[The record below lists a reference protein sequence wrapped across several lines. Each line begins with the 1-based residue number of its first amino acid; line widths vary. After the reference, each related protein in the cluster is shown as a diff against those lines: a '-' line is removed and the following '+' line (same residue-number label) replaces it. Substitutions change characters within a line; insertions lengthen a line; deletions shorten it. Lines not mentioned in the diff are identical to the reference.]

1 MKDIIFVTS
10 NKGKIATA
18 QSDLKNIRVLPY
30 EAELIEPRS
39 DDIREIAE
47 QKVYQAYEIVKKPCI
62 ALDSGFFIKAL
73 KDFL

>member
-47 QKVYQAYEIVKKPCI
+47 QKVYQAYEIVKKT
-62 ALDSGFFIKAL
+62 LYSFGFWFFYQGIKR
-73 KDFL
+73 FS